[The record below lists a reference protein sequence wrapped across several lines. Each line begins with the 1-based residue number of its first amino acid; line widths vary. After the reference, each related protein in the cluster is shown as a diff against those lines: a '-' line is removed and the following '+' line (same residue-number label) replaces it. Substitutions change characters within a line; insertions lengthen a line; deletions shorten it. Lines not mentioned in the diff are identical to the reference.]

1 MKTETAGPS
10 GSLHLKVKLLDVDWF
25 ERNVP
30 CRARCPVHTN
40 AQGYVCAI
48 GDQRDYA
55 QAYNIARAPNP
66 LVTVCSR
73 VCGHPCEYE
82 CRRGKAVDEPISI
95 RALKRFA
102 CDRGAPSPPPIA
114 APTGKLEKVAIVGS
128 GPAGLGAA
136 HDLALRGYQVTIFES
151 RPVAGG
157 MLYLGIPEYRLPRE
171 IIRQQVDAILNLG
184 VALKTEVTLGKD
196 FTISDLKAQGFQA
209 IFIAIGAHKGRGLRI
224 PGVELDGVL
233 NGIEFLLNV
242 HLGYRVELGERVVVV
257 GGGNV
262 AIDVARTA
270 IRQSRESGVPES
282 ESHLTE
288 LGFRKMDGI
297 AVDGAMHE
305 AIDVAR
311 LAFRAGAK
319 EVHMVCLEARHEMPA
334 HEYEVEEAEEEGIQ
348 LHCSRGPHRIVGRD
362 GKASGLETL
371 YCSRV
376 FDEQGKFNPALEE
389 GSESTLP
396 ADTVILAIGQA
407 IDLLWIRSEDGIDTT
422 PRGTIA
428 IDPQT
433 LATTAPGVFA
443 GGDVAFGPR
452 LLIDGVAD
460 GQKAAR
466 AIDEYLRGKRK
477 IRKRLR
483 MKVLKDHHMHVNYEA
498 ASRQSV
504 PVLPVDRRIGVAEVE
519 TGYTEERATAEAR
532 RCLHCN
538 IETIFDG
545 SKCILC
551 GGCVDVCPAF
561 CLKMV
566 SVKRITGDE
575 KVGRL
580 FESRYGLHLGR
591 DNPENIALL
600 SQKSAIVKDSDYC
613 IRCGLCARRCPTG
626 AITMESALIE
636 EEIEYEPAC

>member
-1 MKTETAGPS
+1 MFGKTISMKET
-10 GSLHLKVKLLDVDWF
+10 HYNVRLLDIDWF

-48 GDQRDYA
+48 GDKRDYA

-66 LVTVCSR
+66 LVDICGR

-82 CRRGKAVDEPISI
+82 CRRGKVVDQPISI

-102 CDRGAPSPPPIA
+102 CDHAGTKGPLAKAHEKIPEQIA
-114 APTGKLEKVAIVGS
+114 IIGS

-151 RPVAGG
+151 QPVAGG

-171 IIRQQVDAILNLG
+171 VIRQQVDAILDLG
-184 VALKTEVTLGKD
+184 VQLKTELALGKD
-196 FTISDLKAQGFQA
+196 FSLADLKTQGFQS

-224 PGVELDGVL
+224 PGVQLDGAL

-270 IRQSRESGVPES
+270 IRQSRESGMPES

-288 LGFRKMDGI
+288 LGFRKMDGM

-319 EVHMVCLEARHEMPA
+319 EVHMVCLEGRHEMPA
-334 HEYEVEEAEEEGIQ
+334 HEYEVEEAVEEGIQ
-348 LHCSRGPHRIVGRD
+348 LHCSRGPKQILGER
-362 GKASGLETL
+362 GKVTGLETV
-371 YCSRV
+371 YCSSV
-376 FDEQGKFNPALEE
+376 FDESGKFNPVLEE
-389 GSESTLP
+389 GTEAILP
-396 ADTVILAIGQA
+396 ADTVVLAIGQA
-407 IDLLWIRSEDGIDTT
+407 TDLSWVEPEDGVEVT

-466 AIDEYLRGKRK
+466 SIDEYLRGKRK

-483 MKVLKDHHMHVNYEA
+483 MKVLKDHRMHVNYEA
-498 ASRQSV
+498 AARVPV
-504 PVLPVDRRIGVAEVE
+504 PVLPFDRRVGVAEVE
-519 TGYTEERATAEAR
+519 TGYTEEQAIAEAR

-551 GGCVDVCPAF
+551 GGCVDVCPQF
-561 CLKMV
+561 CLRVVPLDKI
-566 SVKRITGDE
+566 SGDGKLE
-575 KVGRL
+575 RL
-580 FESRYGLHLGR
+580 FEARYGFSTAEQKQSAGT
-591 DNPENIALL
+591 LL
-600 SQKSAIVKDSDYC
+600 SRKSAIIKDSDYC
-613 IRCGLCARRCPTG
+613 IRCGLCARRCPTD
-626 AITMESALIE
+626 AITMEAATIE
-636 EEIEYEPAC
+636 EEVEYESAD